1 MREHIFRRNVAG
13 RAMITGP
20 QTVLLVFTLSFV
32 LILSESIHRTIAA
45 WFGSVC
51 LLILGLT
58 MSVFNLCESVANG
71 EGGHVFA
78 LFGGDGTVDICHES
92 LESLMLSW
100 IHFDVIGLLLG
111 MMIFAALL
119 EMSGFFEYVS
129 VKAAKLSGGDP
140 WKLVVYLG
148 TFTTLISLII
158 DNVTAIIIIA
168 PVTLRICQKLEI
180 NPVPPLLA
188 EAILSDTGGV
198 ASMVGDP
205 PNVMIASATNSMEIG
220 DLFGFNGFLWRLGV
234 LTFFA
239 WIITLGYMRWY
250 YREWR
255 ESKPAHVEAILEE
268 DEWDAID
275 DMGLMKSTLAI
286 LGATVV
292 MFSLTEFLHLHIEI
306 HAIALAGAGFALI
319 AARPKDHE
327 MRHGLMHSVM
337 EKVEWHALLFFAGLF
352 ILVGAMGNVGYLEML
367 ANWIFSN
374 FGSNEIML
382 AVAIIW
388 VSAIA
393 SAIVDNIPFTA
404 AMIPV
409 IIGIGEADPSIDLAP
424 LFWALAMGAGFGGN
438 ATPIGSSANVMTVSI
453 SERGP
458 NPISTKEWMRVG
470 FPVMIITCV
479 IATIFM
485 IVFHGM
491 LYSSV

>member
-1 MREHIFRRNVAG
+1 MEPRIF
-13 RAMITGP
+13 
-20 QTVLLVFTLSFV
+20 VLLVFIVSFA
-32 LILSESIHRTIAA
+32 LILSEKIHRTIAA
-45 WFGSVC
+45 WFGCVC
-51 LLILGLT
+51 LLFLGLT
-58 MSVFNLCESVANG
+58 MDVFDLCEEKVT
-71 EGGHVFA
+71 
-78 LFGGDGTVDICHES
+78 GGDGRIIPWLGGNTETTYICADS
-92 LESLMLSW
+92 LEYLMLGW

-111 MMIFAALL
+111 MMVFAALL
-119 EMSGFFEYVS
+119 EVSGFFEYIAI
-129 VKAAKLSGGDP
+129 KAAKLSGGDP

-148 TFTTLISLII
+148 TFTTVLSLII

-205 PNVMIASATNSMEIG
+205 PNVMIAAEAADLGLGAT
-220 DLFGFNGFLWRLGV
+220 FGFNGFLLKLGL
-234 LTFFA
+234 LTLLA
-239 WIITLGYMRWY
+239 WVATLTYMRWY

-268 DEWDAID
+268 NEWDAIENK
-275 DMGLMKSTLAI
+275 MLMTSTLVV
-286 LGATVV
+286 LGATVA
-292 MFSLTEFLHLHIEI
+292 MFSLTEFLHLEVKI
-306 HAIALAGAGFALI
+306 HALALGGAGLALVL
-319 AARPKDHE
+319 ARPDDRE
-327 MRHGLMHSVM
+327 VRDGLMHTVS
-337 EKVEWHALLFFAGLF
+337 EKVEWAALLFFAGLF
-352 ILVGAMGNVGYLEML
+352 VLVGAMGNVGYLAMM
-367 ANWIFSN
+367 ATWIFDT
-374 FGSNEIML
+374 FGANEVML

-409 IIGIGEADPSIDLAP
+409 IVLIGAGADGVFGNADDIDIVP

-438 ATPIGSSANVMTVSI
+438 ATPIGSSANVMTVAI

-458 NPISTKEWMRVG
+458 QPITTREWMRVG

-479 IATIFM
+479 VATIFM
-485 IVFHGM
+485 ILFHGP
-491 LYSSV
+491 LFSAP

>member
-1 MREHIFRRNVAG
+1 MLLDGLHYG
-13 RAMITGP
+13 HSMISSE
-20 QTVLLVFTLSFV
+20 QLVLLVFIGSFI
-32 LILSESIHRTIAA
+32 LILSEKLHRTIAA
-45 WFGSVC
+45 WIGCVFM
-51 LLILGLT
+51 LLLGLT
-58 MSVFNLCESVANG
+58 MSVFNKCQTVANG

-78 LFGGDGTVDICHES
+78 LFGGDGTVEVCHDS

-129 VKAAKLSGGDP
+129 VKAAKMSGGDP

-148 TFTTLISLII
+148 TFTTLISLVI

-205 PNVMIASATNSMEIG
+205 PNVMIASATSSLDIG
-220 DLFGFNGFLWRLGV
+220 YLFGFNGFLLRLGL
-234 LTFFA
+234 LTLLA
-239 WIITLGYMRWY
+239 WIITLAYMRWY

-255 ESKPAHVEAILEE
+255 ESVPAHVEKILEE
-268 DEWDAID
+268 DEWDCIE
-275 DMGLMKSTLAI
+275 DMGLLKSTITI
-286 LGATVV
+286 LGATVL

-306 HAIALAGAGFALI
+306 HAIALAGAGFALV

-327 MRHGLMHSVM
+327 MRHGLIHSIS

-352 ILVGAMGNVGYLEML
+352 ILVGAMGNVGYLEDL
-367 ANWIFSN
+367 ANWIFDN

-388 VSAIA
+388 VSATA

-409 IIGIGEADPSIDLAP
+409 IIGIGEADPSLDLAP

-438 ATPIGSSANVMTVSI
+438 ATPIGSSANVMAVSI

-458 NPISTKEWMRVG
+458 TPITTKEWMRVG
-470 FPVMIITCV
+470 FPVMIITCTV
-479 IATIFM
+479 ATLFM
-485 IVFHGM
+485 ILFHGM
-491 LYSSV
+491 IYST